1 MRQSTEATVA
11 LKSRARLKLGSLGR
25 WAAGDGRGAD
35 ASKSVEERVEEA
47 MQSTIKV
54 HRESVIWYLQQKLQ
68 KCGTFQSTMMEIRL
82 SREIEKSKSALHKA
96 RDSVVLPPIMNE
108 SLSVMDDAQ
117 QSDSPSQQQ
126 ELSSEQLQL
135 LKHENRELL
144 KHYEDTLDQVR
155 YGIISFCH
163 LRSC

>member
-1 MRQSTEATVA
+1 MGPLGKWAGGGA
-11 LKSRARLKLGSLGR
+11 GGANAPKSA
-25 WAAGDGRGAD
+25 
-35 ASKSVEERVEEA
+35 EERVQEA

-96 RDSVVLPPIMNE
+96 RDSVM
-108 SLSVMDDAQ
+108 LSPMMEEKSSAMDDIQQGNSIPAQ
-117 QSDSPSQQQ
+117 PDLSQ
-126 ELSSEQLQL
+126 EQLQV
-135 LKHENRELL
+135 LKQENRELL

-155 YGIISFCH
+155 YEGRPFATNEVANVS
-163 LRSC
+163 